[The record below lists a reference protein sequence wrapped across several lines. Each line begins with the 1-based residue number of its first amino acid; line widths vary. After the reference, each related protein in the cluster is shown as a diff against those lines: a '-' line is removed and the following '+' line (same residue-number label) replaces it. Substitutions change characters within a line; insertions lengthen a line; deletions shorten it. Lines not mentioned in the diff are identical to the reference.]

1 MKYKIKIS
9 SLTPKVSKDHLYSEN
24 SYLGIS
30 INNPQ
35 LIGDHLELFI
45 QWINK
50 RFPYCK
56 IIICDH
62 LHRINEYIFN
72 GTLDES
78 VAIGESVKR
87 GKIIADRFRE
97 VLDKYPK
104 EKFDLE
110 FWEEYYNDPE
120 CQQEKERLTGFF
132 KTIGPFRRS
141 IEFSAIDFI
150 ERQISRGCAISV
162 DKETAIEKSV
172 EYLIEEMAV
181 CSVLVRRNLKVM
193 IYPGTTAPIFKEL
206 AEQKYPQIETDLNR
220 GICLDLNVIRLKS

>member
-9 SLTPKVSKDHLYSEN
+9 NLTPKISKDLLYKEH

-97 VLDKYPK
+97 VLAKYPK

-110 FWEEYYNDPE
+110 FWEGYYNDPE
-120 CQQEKERLTGFF
+120 CQAEKERLNRYFRN
-132 KTIGPFRRS
+132 IGPFRRS
-141 IEFSAIDFI
+141 IELSAIDFI
-150 ERQISRGCAISV
+150 DRQISRGCAISV

-193 IYPGTTAPIFKEL
+193 IYPGTTASIFKEL
-206 AEQKYPQIETDLNR
+206 AEQKYPQIDTTLRN
-220 GICLDLNVIRLKS
+220 GVCLDLTVIKVK